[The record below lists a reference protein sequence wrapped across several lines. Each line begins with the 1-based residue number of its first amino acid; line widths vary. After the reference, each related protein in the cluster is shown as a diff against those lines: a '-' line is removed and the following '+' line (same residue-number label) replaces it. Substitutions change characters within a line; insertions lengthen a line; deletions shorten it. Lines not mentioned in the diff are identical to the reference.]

1 MRKIT
6 FAFLFLTFALV
17 GGVVFA
23 QATRNVC
30 SQVYEEN
37 KETIQAYDSN
47 GNGKIEK
54 EELDKAVNDWLY
66 QVGKVSDSQ
75 LLGLVKFSY
84 LGCTGPVSPSPVPS
98 PSPAPSPTPVAT
110 LKVISPNGGEKWE
123 AGKTYEIKWSQSG
136 LEGRTVNISLIKF
149 DYVCERVCVLR
160 IPLIFGSWC
169 VKYDTRCSEKNKS
182 VTSIAQDIPAE
193 QGTYSWTIPGGLNE
207 KARYYVEIESFIS
220 TPLPTPPVPT
230 TTASVI
236 RIADR
241 SDGPFFIISPVKT
254 LKVIS
259 PNGGEKW
266 EAGKTYEIKWS
277 QTGLEGQ
284 KIGIYLDQYCLTPGL
299 KCSLENIEK
308 CVTPER
314 KLIAQVEADQG
325 TYSWTI
331 PQELGDKR
339 CLCFVLIKQDENI
352 FDRSD
357 RWFTI
362 SPPDIPAKGTL
373 SVATNTVGVNQPI
386 SVTIKAEDP
395 NGLAKVCLY
404 RASWECK
411 PCSIE
416 LPTCTQTFNFT
427 ENREGT
433 YKYYG
438 YLYGRTADG
447 KIEPGTWTDPQSVEV
462 QVTGAPPPPSSPSP
476 SPTTSAE
483 VAPRGTISVSP
494 AVALSVRNQE
504 IIVQIRGED
513 PNGVREL
520 RLSASPSVVSAPDH
534 QCGGATSCSS
544 EWKFNATSFRGLGMV
559 KFCGQV
565 VGLKANGT
573 DTEVVSTFPACV
585 YVIVL

>member
-17 GGVVFA
+17 AGVVFA

-84 LGCTGPVSPSPVPS
+84 LGCTGPVSPSPS
-98 PSPAPSPTPVAT
+98 PVPSPTPVAT

-123 AGKTYEIKWSQSG
+123 AGKTY
-136 LEGRTVNISLIKF
+136 
-149 DYVCERVCVLR
+149 D
-160 IPLIFGSWC
+160 
-169 VKYDTRCSEKNKS
+169 
-182 VTSIAQDIPAE
+182 
-193 QGTYSWTIPGGLNE
+193 
-207 KARYYVEIESFIS
+207 
-220 TPLPTPPVPT
+220 
-230 TTASVI
+230 
-236 RIADR
+236 
-241 SDGPFFIISPVKT
+241 
-254 LKVIS
+254 
-259 PNGGEKW
+259 
-266 EAGKTYEIKWS
+266 IKWS

-284 KIGIYLDQYCLTPGL
+284 KIGIYLDRYCLTPGL
-299 KCSLENIEK
+299 KCSVKNIEK
-308 CVTPER
+308 CAAPER
-314 KLIAQVEADQG
+314 KLIAEVEAEQG

-331 PQELGDKR
+331 PQELGEKR
-339 CLCFVLIKQDENI
+339 CLCFVLIKQDENV

-357 RWFTI
+357 RWFSI
-362 SPPDIPAKGTL
+362 LPPDIPAKGTL

-395 NGLAKVCLY
+395 NGLARVCLY
-404 RASWECK
+404 RAGWECR

-416 LPTCTQTFNFT
+416 LPTCTQTFVFT
-427 ENREGT
+427 ESREGT

-447 KIEPGTWTDPQSVEV
+447 KIEPGTWTDPQSVEI

-504 IIVQIRGED
+504 ITVQIRGED

-520 RLSASPSVVSAPDH
+520 RLSVSPSVVSAPDH
-534 QCGGATSCSS
+534 QCGGATSCAS

-565 VGLKANGT
+565 VGLKTNGT